1 MDARDLRAGVEDRD
15 EGRDESSD
23 STFSRAD
30 ASSVADNGCEDVDVT
45 EDAGEGGCEAKA
57 ERISAES
64 SSGCE
69 TRSTISATG
78 SERAMATVT
87 GVFDVED

>member
-15 EGRDESSD
+15 EGRDESID

-45 EDAGEGGCEAKA
+45 EDAGEGGCGTSAK
-57 ERISAES
+57 RVSVES
-64 SSGCE
+64 STCCE

-78 SERAMATVT
+78 EWTMATVP
-87 GVFDVED
+87 GVFDEED